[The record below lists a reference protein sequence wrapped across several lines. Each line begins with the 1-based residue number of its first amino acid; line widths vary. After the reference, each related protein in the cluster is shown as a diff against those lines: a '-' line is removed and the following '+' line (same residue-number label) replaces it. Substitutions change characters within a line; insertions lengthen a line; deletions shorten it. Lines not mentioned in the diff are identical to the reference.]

1 VQTDSK
7 KSRLYAASAKLAPKS
22 GIPVAALD
30 TPPVVKTDLRPWR
43 SQIEALLVGITMSPV
58 VRHALLDAF
67 EEHGLLAYTK
77 PESEIAVDQ
86 LGRLR
91 KTRVNKALE
100 DFDESIRSRVISVL
114 EELHAIA

>member
-1 VQTDSK
+1 MD
-7 KSRLYAASAKLAPKS
+7 APLS
-22 GIPVAALD
+22 Q
-30 TPPVVKTDLRPWR
+30 KTDLRPWR
-43 SQIEALLVGITMSPV
+43 SQIEALVVGIAMNPV
-58 VRHALLDAF
+58 VRRELLDAF

-77 PESEIAVDQ
+77 PEFEIAVDE

-100 DFDESIRSRVISVL
+100 DFDENLRSQIISVL

>member
-1 VQTDSK
+1 
-7 KSRLYAASAKLAPKS
+7 LHAATAKLPPKL
-22 GIPVAALD
+22 GIPVTAMD
-30 TPPVVKTDLRPWR
+30 TPPVAKTDLRPWR
-43 SQIEALLVGITMSPV
+43 SQIDALLVGIPINPV
-58 VRHALLDAF
+58 VRDALLDAF

-77 PESEIAVDQ
+77 PEPEIAVDE

-100 DFDESIRSRVISVL
+100 DFDENVRSRVISVL